1 MFFVN
6 GVIFS
11 KKRGKKS
18 KKKTLKLKTAELHS
32 KVPEVKMK
40 ELETVLYFEH
50 KEKEREML

>member
-40 ELETVLYFEH
+40 ERETVLYFEH

>member
-18 KKKTLKLKTAELHS
+18 KKMILKLKTVELHS
-32 KVPEVKMK
+32 KVPEVRM
-40 ELETVLYFEH
+40 
-50 KEKEREML
+50 KERETIF